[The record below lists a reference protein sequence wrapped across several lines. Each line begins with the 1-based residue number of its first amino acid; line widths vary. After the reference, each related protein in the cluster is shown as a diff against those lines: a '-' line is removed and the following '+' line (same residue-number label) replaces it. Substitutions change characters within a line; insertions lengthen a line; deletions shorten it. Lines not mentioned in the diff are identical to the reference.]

1 MAVQSVYK
9 QTRRAVCTWLIFA
22 AAATAGS
29 AIEQATPA
37 LADAVVVQGV
47 KINSWGYQLINDDPA
62 DIAKSPYDVI
72 VMDYQRDPSAGGP
85 FKPAEVAQMKKKPDG
100 SRRFVIA
107 YISIGEAENYRY
119 YWGDRTWTDVRNRTP
134 LIAKENPEWPGNL
147 SVHYWE
153 QEWENIILNDP
164 DSYINRIMDA
174 GFDGV
179 YLDKIDTSDDY
190 AGKTPAG
197 TESHDLMM
205 QFVRKISTVTKLRNP
220 NFLTIAQ
227 NAEGLLDDDVYRD
240 SIDGIGKESV
250 LFNEGLF
257 DAKNPFKKPARNDT
271 PSIKETERLLSKL
284 RADGKLVMVVEYID
298 DQTLIAKSAEELV
311 ALGYVP
317 YFGPRDLAHLN
328 YAEVKLTTS
337 ELEAA
342 KKK

>member
-1 MAVQSVYK
+1 MAYFKAIV
-9 QTRRAVCTWLIFA
+9 A
-22 AAATAGS
+22 ACLAGFVFV
-29 AIEQATPA
+29 APA
-37 LADAVVVQGV
+37 LAASPVVVQGV
-47 KINSWGYQLINDDPA
+47 TINSWGYQLINDDPA

-85 FKPAEVAQMKKKPDG
+85 FKPADLAVMKKKPDG

-119 YWGDRTWTDVRNRTP
+119 YWGDRTWSDVRNRTP
-134 LIAKENPEWPGNL
+134 LIAKENPEWPGNH

-153 QEWENIILNDP
+153 QEWENLILNDP
-164 DSYINRIMDA
+164 DSYINRIIDA
-174 GFDGV
+174 GFDGI

-197 TESHDLMM
+197 TDSHALMM

-220 NFLTIAQ
+220 SFLTIAQ
-227 NAEGLLDDDVYRD
+227 NAEGLLDDDDYRD

-257 DAKNPFKKPARNDT
+257 DAKNPFKKPVRNDT

-284 RADGKLVMVVEYID
+284 RADGKLVMVVEYIND
-298 DQTLIAKSAEELV
+298 GDLIGKAADELV
-311 ALGYVP
+311 ALGYIP

-328 YAEVKLTTS
+328 YPEVKMTTA